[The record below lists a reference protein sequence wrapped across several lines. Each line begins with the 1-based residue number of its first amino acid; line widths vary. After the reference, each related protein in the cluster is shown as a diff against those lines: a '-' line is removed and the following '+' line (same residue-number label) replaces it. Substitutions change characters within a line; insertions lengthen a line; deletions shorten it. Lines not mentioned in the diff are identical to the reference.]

1 MTTYAQPAAILPHMR
16 SLTVSYL
23 LAALGFLGVSGVH
36 RFYMGKPITG
46 IIWFLT
52 GGLFMLGTIYDL
64 ITMESQVR
72 EANRYALPAGQAM
85 LPPGAAPYQ
94 GGYPPNPAY
103 PPAPGYAPAG
113 PTYAPPQDPNAD
125 LRDPTVDLEL
135 RVLKLARLRGGKLT
149 AASTAAELAIPVS
162 DADAKLT
169 EIAKAGHAN
178 VDITEEGAVVYDFPA
193 LRV

>member
-1 MTTYAQPAAILPHMR
+1 MR

-36 RFYMGKPITG
+36 RFYLGKPVTG
-46 IIWFLT
+46 VIWFLT

-72 EANRYALPAGQAM
+72 EANRYALPAGSPGM
-85 LPPGAAPYQ
+85 LPPGAAPYA
-94 GGYPPNPAY
+94 PP
-103 PPAPGYAPAG
+103 PGYAP
-113 PTYAPPQDPNAD
+113 PPADPNAE
-125 LRDPTVDLEL
+125 LRNPEIDLEL

-149 AASTAAELAIPVS
+149 AASTAAELAIPVAE
-162 DADAKLT
+162 ADAELT
-169 EIAKAGHAN
+169 KIAKAGHAN
-178 VDITEEGAVVYDFPA
+178 VDVTDEGAVVYDFPS

>member
-1 MTTYAQPAAILPHMR
+1 MTTYARPAAILPLMR

-36 RFYMGKPITG
+36 RFYMGKPVTG

-72 EANRYALPAGQAM
+72 ESNRYALPAGQAM

-94 GGYPPNPAY
+94 GGYPGGYPPNPGN
-103 PPAPGYAPAG
+103 PPPGPA
-113 PTYAPPQDPNAD
+113 YAPPQDPNAD

-149 AASTAAELAIPVS
+149 AASTAAELAIPVAE
-162 DADAKLT
+162 ADEKLT
-169 EIAKAGHAN
+169 DIAKAGHAN

>member
-1 MTTYAQPAAILPHMR
+1 MTTLARPAAILLPMR

-46 IIWFLT
+46 ILWFLT

-72 EANRYALPAGQAM
+72 ESNRYALPAGQGM
-85 LPPGAAPYQ
+85 LPPGAVPYQ
-94 GGYPPNPAY
+94 GGYAGGYPPNP
-103 PPAPGYAPAG
+103 GYA
-113 PTYAPPQDPNAD
+113 QDPNAD
-125 LRDPTVDLEL
+125 LRNPEVDLEL

-149 AASTAAELAIPVS
+149 AASAAAELGVPVAE
-162 DADAKLT
+162 ADAKLT
-169 EIAKAGHAN
+169 DIAKAGHAN
-178 VDITEEGAVVYDFPA
+178 VDITDEGAVLYDFPS

>member
-1 MTTYAQPAAILPHMR
+1 MTTYAQPAAILPLMR

-36 RFYMGKPITG
+36 RFYMGKPVTG

-72 EANRYALPAGQAM
+72 EANRYALPAGQGM

-94 GGYPPNPAY
+94 GGYPPNPGYA
-103 PPAPGYAPAG
+103 PPGYAPQG
-113 PTYAPPQDPNAD
+113 YAPPQDPNAD

-149 AASTAAELAIPVS
+149 ATSTAAELAIPVAE
-162 DADAKLT
+162 ADAKLT
-169 EIAKAGHAN
+169 DIAKAGHAN
-178 VDITEEGAVVYDFPA
+178 VEITEEGAVVYDFPE

>member
-1 MTTYAQPAAILPHMR
+1 MNTLTHRAAILPPMR

-36 RFYMGKPITG
+36 RFYLGKPITG

-72 EANRYALPAGQAM
+72 EANRYALPAGSMGM
-85 LPPGAAPYQ
+85 LPPGAAPYNA
-94 GGYPPNPAY
+94 GYAPQ
-103 PPAPGYAPAG
+103 PGYAP
-113 PTYAPPQDPNAD
+113 PAPDPNAD
-125 LRDPTVDLEL
+125 LRNPEVDLEL
-135 RVLKLARLRGGKLT
+135 RVLKLARLRGGRLS
-149 AASTAAELAIPVS
+149 AASTAAELAIPVAE
-162 DADAKLT
+162 ADAKLT

-178 VDITEEGAVVYDFPA
+178 VDVTDEGAVVYDFPS

>member
-1 MTTYAQPAAILPHMR
+1 MTTHARPVAILPPMR

-36 RFYMGKPITG
+36 RFYLGKPITG

-72 EANRYALPAGQAM
+72 EANRYALPPGQPM
-85 LPPGAAPYQ
+85 LPPGHVP
-94 GGYPPNPAY
+94 YPPQAY
-103 PPAPGYAPAG
+103 PPQGYAPA
-113 PTYAPPQDPNAD
+113 PDPNAD
-125 LRDPTVDLEL
+125 LRNPEVDLEL
-135 RVLKLARLRGGKLT
+135 RVLKLARLRGGRLT
-149 AASTAAELAIPVS
+149 AASTAAELAIPVAE
-162 DADAKLT
+162 ADAQLT

-178 VDITEEGAVVYDFPA
+178 VDVSDEGAVVYDFPA

>member
-1 MTTYAQPAAILPHMR
+1 MTTLTHRAAILPPMR

-36 RFYMGKPITG
+36 RFYLGKPITG
-46 IIWFLT
+46 LIWFFT

-72 EANRYALPAGQAM
+72 EANRYALPPGQGM
-85 LPPGAAPYQ
+85 LPPGAGY
-94 GGYPPNPAY
+94 YPPQ
-103 PPAPGYAPAG
+103 GYA
-113 PTYAPPQDPNAD
+113 PQDPNAD
-125 LRDPTVDLEL
+125 LRNPEVDLEL
-135 RVLKLARLRGGKLT
+135 RVLKLARLRGGRLT
-149 AASTAAELAIPVS
+149 AASTAAELGIPVA

-178 VDITEEGAVVYDFPA
+178 VDISDEGAVLYDFPS

>member
-1 MTTYAQPAAILPHMR
+1 MTTLTHRAVILPPMR

-36 RFYMGKPITG
+36 RFYLGKPITG
-46 IIWFLT
+46 ILWFLT

-72 EANRYALPAGQAM
+72 EANRYALPPGQGM
-85 LPPGAAPYQ
+85 LPPGVGYFPAQ
-94 GGYPPNPAY
+94 G
-103 PPAPGYAPAG
+103 
-113 PTYAPPQDPNAD
+113 YAPPQDPNAD
-125 LRDPTVDLEL
+125 LRNPQVDLEL
-135 RVLKLARLRGGKLT
+135 RVLKLARLRGGRLT
-149 AASTAAELAIPVS
+149 AASTAAELGIPVA

-178 VDITEEGAVVYDFPA
+178 VDISDEGAVLYDFPS

>member
-1 MTTYAQPAAILPHMR
+1 MNHAGIIYARPAAILPPMR

-23 LAALGFLGVSGVH
+23 LAALGFLGISGVH
-36 RFYMGKPITG
+36 RFYLGKPVTG
-46 IIWFLT
+46 IIWLLT

-72 EANRYALPAGQAM
+72 DANRYALPPGQAM
-85 LPPGAAPYQ
+85 LPPGAQPYA
-94 GGYPPNPAY
+94 GYTPGY
-103 PPAPGYAPAG
+103 TPGYAP
-113 PTYAPPQDPNAD
+113 PQPGSDPNAD
-125 LRDPTVDLEL
+125 LRNPEVDLEL
-135 RVLKLARLRGGKLT
+135 RVLKLARLRGGRLT
-149 AASTAAELAIPVS
+149 AASTAAELAVPVA

-178 VDITEEGAVVYDFPA
+178 VDVTDEGAVVYDFPS

>member
-1 MTTYAQPAAILPHMR
+1 MTTYAQPAAILPLMR

-36 RFYMGKPITG
+36 RFYMGKPVTG

-52 GGLFMLGTIYDL
+52 GGLFMLGTIYDF

-72 EANRYALPAGQAM
+72 EANRYALPAGQGM
-85 LPPGAAPYQ
+85 LPPGAVPYQ
-94 GGYPPNPAY
+94 GGYPPNPGYA
-103 PPAPGYAPAG
+103 PPGYAPQG
-113 PTYAPPQDPNAD
+113 YAPPQDPNAD

-149 AASTAAELAIPVS
+149 ATSTAAELAIPVAE
-162 DADAKLT
+162 ADAKLT
-169 EIAKAGHAN
+169 DIAKAGHAN
-178 VDITEEGAVVYDFPA
+178 VEITEEGAVVYDFPE

>member
-1 MTTYAQPAAILPHMR
+1 MNTLTHRAAILPPMR

-36 RFYMGKPITG
+36 RFYLGKPITG

-72 EANRYALPAGQAM
+72 EANRYALPAGQGM
-85 LPPGAAPYQ
+85 LPPGA
-94 GGYPPNPAY
+94 GYPGAY
-103 PPAPGYAPAG
+103 PPPQGYAP
-113 PTYAPPQDPNAD
+113 PAPDPNAD
-125 LRDPTVDLEL
+125 LRNPEVDLEL
-135 RVLKLARLRGGKLT
+135 RVLKLARLRGGRLS
-149 AASTAAELAIPVS
+149 AASTAAELAIPVAE
-162 DADAKLT
+162 ADAKLT

-178 VDITEEGAVVYDFPA
+178 VDVSDEGAVIYDFPS

>member
-1 MTTYAQPAAILPHMR
+1 MR

-36 RFYMGKPITG
+36 RFYLGKPVTG

-72 EANRYALPAGQAM
+72 ESNRYALPAGQAM
-85 LPPGAAPYQ
+85 LPPGGAPYA
-94 GGYPPNPAY
+94 GGYPPHQAY
-103 PPAPGYAPAG
+103 PPNPGYPPPGPA
-113 PTYAPPQDPNAD
+113 YAPPQDPNAD

-135 RVLKLARLRGGKLT
+135 RVLKLARLRSGRLT

-162 DADAKLT
+162 EADAKLT

-178 VDITEEGAVVYDFPA
+178 VDITDEGAVVYDFPA